1 MGNICNG
8 RLFRA
13 AKGGGL
19 VLLALFGG
27 LQLLSQPLEVSSGP
41 PYTPD
46 NLITNVFLG
55 DGVEV
60 LSVSYEGNNQ
70 SVGFFNN
77 GGASIGMS
85 RGIVMTTGR
94 AATQGA
100 SIGVNSPGS
109 SQASVSLPGSA
120 LFDPDMQAIAGQG
133 GSINDICRYIITF
146 RPVSDTLRFRY
157 AFGSE
162 EYPEYVCSNFN
173 DIFGFFISGPGITGP
188 YSNNSR
194 NIALVPGTNL
204 PVRINN
210 VNPGVVGSSGT
221 AGNCQPPLGSLSY
234 SAFYNANENSPALPV
249 YDGYTD
255 VFTAEAVVVPCSTY
269 TIKLVICDVSDGAF
283 DSGVFL
289 EAKSF
294 GTGSVD
300 VQIAGLSVDGGLA
313 EGCRDGE
320 IAFVLPVRTEADL
333 PISYSI
339 EGSAQPGLDY
349 SPLPAAVVVPAGDSI
364 VRFTV
369 EAFEDNIDE
378 GDENIRLIVQV
389 DPCNVDTFDILI
401 KENPLLKPDL
411 GDDLQQCPEE
421 LVGLDGSIPI
431 ELPVPPRFVNNTPLS
446 IAQHNIQYFS
456 PIEVQGVLPATLGPE
471 VIKSVCID
479 SLVHQ
484 WIDDLDVFLFSPDG
498 QFIELTTDN
507 GGNGGNGGQPDQYRA
522 TCFSPAAT
530 VPINFPGPFAPASAV
545 PFTGDWKPEGVWED
559 LWNGSRRT
567 NGTWR
572 LLITDDAMG
581 FVGTLYQWSICFN
594 APYEINYQWTPAN
607 GLSCTDCPDPVLTV
621 PAAVTTYSLLAQDSY
636 GCQVADTI
644 VVEPFGSLS
653 MSDPVCGAVT
663 ENSIEIIWPVVPA
676 SLGYEVSIDGGPWI
690 PANGANS
697 HLINGLA
704 LLQTVSVAVR
714 VVGSDCPSNPKWV
727 SCTTLNCTPPAVA
740 LATINPVSCFGGS
753 DGSVQLE
760 VTAGNGPFIYALPGQ
775 QNATGLLTGL
785 SAGLWVAQVTDG
797 SGCTA
802 SLSFTVPQPPDPG
815 FAFVVKKPVSCAGGQ
830 DGELTVVVNDGN
842 GPYVFDWSSGAT
854 DSVAAQLGAGQY
866 LLNLADAAGCVYRL
880 DTLLSEPLPLQATAN
895 VSAVSCFGGSN
906 GAVQLLLSG
915 GTGGYTVEWL
925 GSGGLFGP
933 SIANVPAGSY
943 EALIEDINGC
953 SLSVSADVGQPAVL
967 QVSALATDA
976 LCTAVPGGIL
986 QANSQGG
993 VPPYVYSWRETSSG
1007 LVVGSAA
1014 TTSNV
1019 LAGTYSLLVR
1029 DANGCE
1035 NTAQVSVAEPPPLAA
1050 VLSLRQPACFGGSD
1064 GQGSALVSGGRPPY
1078 NYQWSNGATT
1088 QLTNALAAG
1097 NVALTV
1103 TDANG
1108 CLLDTALLLSQ
1119 PARLVLSL
1127 SAYPVSCF
1135 GGSDGA
1141 VSSLATG
1148 GTSPYTYSWNVS
1160 AANTDSLSQLSAAS
1174 VSLRLTDANGCQA
1187 ADTVELTQP
1196 LPLALN
1202 FAVLDVACF
1211 GGDSGRIT
1219 ATASGGA
1226 GGYQYSWSNGQQ
1238 TAVVSGLQAGNYQLS
1253 LTDANSCVLTETVTV
1268 NQPTLLSAS
1277 VTTVVQACSGPP
1289 NGGASAVA
1297 QGGVAPYTFSWSSGQ
1312 SGSTVGGL
1320 TSGSYQL
1327 TVQDANG
1334 CQFTLPVVVDRAPP
1348 VLLSYA
1354 VVDVDCHGSA
1364 SGSVSLTVAG
1374 GTPPFLYQWTGAAV
1388 GNTPTA
1394 ANLRAGNYG
1403 ITVSDAQ
1410 GCEAAAA
1417 VTVEEPSPLA
1427 AEAQLTNIACAG
1439 QSTGAVSVQLTG
1451 GRSPYSYVWSNGA
1464 TTAAIDS
1471 LAAGQYSLTARDAN
1485 GCVLSRSFNL
1495 IQPPP
1500 ILLQPQITNA
1510 DCANSSNGRIAL
1522 TASGGQGPYIF
1533 QWSNGAGGAGLE
1545 QLTAGEYTVT
1555 LTDGLGCAVV
1565 KTYTVGAPPPIVVNL
1580 QPTDVSCFDEADGQL
1595 QVLASGGN
1603 PPYRFK
1609 LNTSSLFS
1617 GSSLFAG
1624 LDEGSYAVLVR
1635 DAKGCEQQS
1644 GVATIRQP
1652 NPLLLELPDRLIIM
1666 YGDTTTLDPVITSDR
1681 PVIVYSWT
1689 TVDTSRMSCTDC
1701 RQPLI
1706 FPVYE
1711 ADYALLIRD
1720 EKGCEA
1726 RGSVRVIVEKD
1737 FRVEVPTGFTPND
1750 DGQNDLLLVHGRPG
1764 IQVRL
1769 FRVYDRWGEIVFEA
1783 RDFEVNDATVG
1794 WDGNFR
1800 SEPVNGG
1807 VFIWQADALLPD
1819 GREQRFRG
1827 QTTLIR

>member
-8 RLFRA
+8 RLVKA
-13 AKGGGL
+13 AKGEVL
-19 VLLALFGG
+19 ALLALFGG
-27 LQLLSQPLEVSSGP
+27 LQLLAQPLEVSSGP

-46 NLITNVFLG
+46 NLISNVFLG

-60 LSVSYEGNNQ
+60 LSITYDGNNQ

-77 GGASIGMS
+77 GAASIGMS

-109 SQASVSLPGSA
+109 SQASVSLPGGA

-133 GSINDICRYIITF
+133 GAINDICRYVITF

-210 VNPGVVGSSGT
+210 VNSGVVGNNGT

-234 SAFYNANENSPALPV
+234 SAFYNNNENSPALPV

-255 VFTAEAVVVPCSTY
+255 VFTAEAVVMPCSTY

-313 EGCRDGE
+313 EGCRSGE
-320 IAFVLPVRTEADL
+320 IAFVLPVRTEDDL
-333 PISYSI
+333 PISYTI
-339 EGSAQPGLDY
+339 EGSAEAGVDY
-349 SPLPAAVVVPAGDSI
+349 SPLPSAVVIPAGDSI

-369 EAFEDNIDE
+369 EAFEDNVDE
-378 GDENIRLIVQV
+378 GDENISLIVQV
-389 DPCNVDTFDILI
+389 DPCNIDTFDILI

-411 GDDLQQCPEE
+411 GDDLRQCPEE
-421 LVGLDGSIPI
+421 LVNLDGSIPI

-484 WIDDLDVFLFSPDG
+484 WIDDLDIFLFSPDG

-507 GGNGGNGGQPDQYRA
+507 GGNGGNGGQPDQYRG
-522 TCFSPAAT
+522 TCFTPTAT
-530 VPINFPGPFAPASAV
+530 VPVNSPGPFAPASAV
-545 PFTGDWKPEGVWED
+545 PFTSDWKPEGVWED
-559 LWNGSRRT
+559 LWSGSRRT

-572 LLITDDAMG
+572 LLLTDDAMG

-594 APYEINYQWTPAN
+594 APYEINYQWTPAS
-607 GLSCTDCPDPVLTV
+607 GLSCADCPDPVLTV
-621 PAAVTTYSLLAQDSY
+621 PGTATTYALLARDSY
-636 GCQVADTI
+636 GCQVSDTLL
-644 VVEPFGSLS
+644 VEPFSSLS

-663 ENSIEIIWPVVPA
+663 ENSIEVIWPPVPA

-690 PANGANS
+690 PANAANS
-697 HLINGLA
+697 HLISGLS

-714 VVGSDCPSNPKWV
+714 VVGSDCPSDPEFI
-727 SCTTLNCTPPAVA
+727 SCTTLNCTPPAVTLAA
-740 LATINPVSCFGGS
+740 LNPVSCFGGS

-760 VTAGNGPFIYALPGQ
+760 VTAGNGPFLYALPGQ
-775 QNATGLLTGL
+775 QNASGLLTGL
-785 SAGLWVAQVTDG
+785 SAGLWVAQVTDA

-802 SLSFTVPQPPDPG
+802 SLSFTMPQPPDPG
-815 FAFVVKKPVSCAGGQ
+815 FTFVVKKPVSCTGAQ
-830 DGELTVVVNDGN
+830 DGELTMVVNDGN

-854 DSVAAQLGAGQY
+854 DSVAVQLSTGQY
-866 LLNLADAAGCVYRL
+866 LLNLTDVAGCVFRL
-880 DTLLSEPLPLQATAN
+880 DTVLSEPPPLQAIAN
-895 VSAVSCFGGSN
+895 VSAVSCFGSTD
-906 GAVQLLLSG
+906 GAVQLLISG
-915 GTGGYTVEWL
+915 GTGEYAVEWL
-925 GSGGLFGP
+925 GSAGLFGP
-933 SIANVPAGSY
+933 SIANMPAGSY
-943 EALIEDINGC
+943 AALIEDINGC
-953 SLSVSADVGQPAVL
+953 SLSLLAEIGQPAPL
-967 QVSALATDA
+967 QVSVTATDA
-976 LCTAVPGGIL
+976 PCAGLPGGIL
-986 QANSQGG
+986 QAGSQGG
-993 VPPYVYSWRETSSG
+993 VTPYTYSWRKTSTG
-1007 LVVGSAA
+1007 MVVASTA
-1014 TTSNV
+1014 TANNIP
-1019 LAGTYSLLVR
+1019 AGTYSLLLT

-1035 NTAQVSVAEPPPLAA
+1035 NASLVVVAEPPPLAA
-1050 VLSLRQPACFGGSD
+1050 TLSLQQPACFGGSD
-1064 GQGSALVSGGRPPY
+1064 GRGSALVSGGVLPY
-1078 NYQWSNGATT
+1078 SYQWSNGAAS
-1088 QLTNALAAG
+1088 QSTNALSAG

-1108 CLLDTALLLSQ
+1108 CLLDTALLLAQ
-1119 PARLVLSL
+1119 PQQLALSL
-1127 SAYPVSCF
+1127 NAYPVACF

-1141 VSSLATG
+1141 VGSLVTG
-1148 GTSPYTYSWNVS
+1148 GTTPYTYSWNVA
-1160 AANTDSLSQLSAAS
+1160 AANTDSLSQLSAGA
-1174 VSLRLTDANGCQA
+1174 VILRLTDANGCQV
-1187 ADTVELTQP
+1187 ADTIAITQP
-1196 LPLALN
+1196 TPLALD
-1202 FAVLDVACF
+1202 FTVLDVACF
-1211 GGDSGRIT
+1211 GGNNGRVT
-1219 ATASGGA
+1219 ATATGGQ
-1226 GGYQYSWSNGQQ
+1226 GGYQYNWSNGQQ
-1238 TAVVSGLQAGNYQLS
+1238 TQTAAGLSAGSYQLS
-1253 LTDANSCVLTETVTV
+1253 LTDVNGCMLTQTVTV
-1268 NQPTLLSAS
+1268 NQPAVLSAA
-1277 VTTVVQACSGPP
+1277 VTTSVQACSGPP

-1297 QGGVAPYTFSWSSGQ
+1297 QGGVAPYSFSWSSGQ

-1320 TSGSYQL
+1320 ASGSYQL

-1334 CQFTLPVVVDRAPP
+1334 CQLTLPVVIDRAPA
-1348 VLLSYA
+1348 VTLSYVA
-1354 VVDVDCHGSA
+1354 GDVDCHGSA
-1364 SGSVSLTVAG
+1364 SGSIALTVAG
-1374 GTPPFLYQWTGAAV
+1374 GTPPFLYQWAGAAV
-1388 GNTPTA
+1388 GNTPAA
-1394 ANLRAGNYG
+1394 ANLRAGNYAV
-1403 ITVSDAQ
+1403 TVIDAQ
-1410 GCEAAAA
+1410 GCEASAAM
-1417 VTVEEPSPLA
+1417 VVEEPSPLA
-1427 AEAQLTNIACAG
+1427 ADAQLSNIACAG
-1439 QSTGAVSVQLTG
+1439 ASTGAVSVVLSGGTG
-1451 GRSPYSYVWSNGA
+1451 PYSYVWSNGA
-1464 TTAAIDS
+1464 TTATVDS
-1471 LAAGQYSLTARDAN
+1471 LAAGQYSLSVRDAN
-1485 GCVLSRSFNL
+1485 GCQLSRSFTL
-1495 IQPPP
+1495 VQPPP
-1500 ILLQPQITNA
+1500 ILLQPQISSA
-1510 DCANSSNGRIAL
+1510 DCANSSNGRIVLSAG
-1522 TASGGQGPYIF
+1522 GGQAPYIF
-1533 QWSNGAGGAGLE
+1533 QWSNGAAGASLE

-1580 QPTDVSCFDEADGQL
+1580 QTTDVSCFGEADGQL

-1609 LNTSSLFS
+1609 INTSSLFS

-1624 LDEGSYAVLVR
+1624 LDQGSYAVLVR

-1652 NPLLLELPDRLIIM
+1652 NPLLLELPDRLIIT
-1666 YGDTTTLDPVITSDR
+1666 YGDTTTLDPVISSDR
-1681 PVIVYSWT
+1681 PIVVYNWS
-1689 TVDTSRMSCTDC
+1689 TVDTTRMSCTDC
-1701 RQPLI
+1701 PQPLI
-1706 FPVYE
+1706 YPVYE

-1737 FRVEVPTGFTPND
+1737 FRVEVPTGFTPNG

-1764 IQVRL
+1764 IEVRA
-1769 FRVYDRWGEIVFEA
+1769 FRVFDRWGEIVFEA
-1783 RDFEVNDATVG
+1783 RDFDVNDTAVG
-1794 WDGNFR
+1794 WDGSFR
-1800 SEPVNGG
+1800 GEPVNGG
-1807 VFIWQADALLPD
+1807 VFIWQVDALLPD